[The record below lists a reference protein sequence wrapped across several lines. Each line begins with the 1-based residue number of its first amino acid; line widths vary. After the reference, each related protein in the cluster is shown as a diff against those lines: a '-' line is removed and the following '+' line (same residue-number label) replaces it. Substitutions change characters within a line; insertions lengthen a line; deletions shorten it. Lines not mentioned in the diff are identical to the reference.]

1 MFAATRY
8 EFHYGDRVMR
18 CFAERPA
25 HVDAMLKVAVT
36 RNPRGAAM
44 VLGATRV
51 SYAELDGIVEAIAGN
66 LAARGFQS
74 GDRLALL
81 MGNLLEFAYLVLAAA
96 RLGVIAVPLNPR
108 QRRPE
113 TEFMLNQSGAK
124 GLVFDAALAEHVP
137 LADAT
142 PALMQRYVVGDE
154 SFAALQTAAKAPERC
169 VAEEDVFCIVYTSG
183 TTGRPKGA
191 ALTHLGAIHAAMQYE
206 AGMALG
212 AGEVSLMA
220 VPINHVTGL
229 LANFLTMLR
238 VAGTT
243 VFLPEF
249 KARNFLEIAEQERV
263 THTVIVPAMY
273 NLCLLLADFARF
285 DLRHWRIGGFGGAPM
300 PEATIARLAAHLP
313 HLKLV
318 NIYGSTETTGPV
330 TLLPPGDAARHP
342 HSVGR
347 ALPCADILIVDE
359 EGREVPVG
367 AAGEVWVAGPMVIPG
382 YWDNPDATR
391 SGFAGGYWRSGDIGS
406 VDAEGYF
413 RIFDRK
419 KDMINRAG
427 YKVYCIEVENVL
439 SHHPGVVECA
449 VVGRPDSVLGERVHA
464 FVVPR
469 GPAPDSAELRDFCA
483 ERLSDY
489 KVPETFTFLDHPL
502 PRNAAGKLQKSAL
515 REAML
520 REMARQS

>member
-1 MFAATRY
+1 MPRTRD
-8 EFHYGDRVMR
+8 ERHYGDRIVR

-25 HVDAMLKVAVT
+25 GVDAMLKAAVA
-36 RNPRGAAM
+36 RNPAGTALA
-44 VLGATRV
+44 LGRTRIA
-51 SYAELDGIVEAIAGN
+51 YAELDYIVERIAGN
-66 LAARGFQS
+66 LAARGFAA

-81 MGNLLEFAYLVLAAA
+81 IGNRLEFAYVALAAA
-96 RLGVIAVPLNPR
+96 RLGLIAVPLNPR

-113 TEFMLNQSGAK
+113 TEYMLNQSGAK
-124 GLVFDAALAEHVP
+124 GLVFDPDLAEHIPPAEAV
-137 LADAT
+137 
-142 PALMQRYVVGDE
+142 PALDHRLALGGDE
-154 SFAALQTAAKAPERC
+154 FAALLTPAAAPPRA

-206 AGMALG
+206 AGMALS

-249 KARNFLEIAEQERV
+249 KAKQFLETAERERI

-273 NLCLLLADFARF
+273 NLCLLQGDFARF
-285 DLRHWRIGGFGGAPM
+285 DLRRWRIGGFGGAPM

-313 HLKLV
+313 HMSLV

-330 TLLPPGDAARHP
+330 TLLPPGDVAHHP
-342 HSVGR
+342 HSVGK
-347 ALPCADILIVDE
+347 ALPCADIRIVDE
-359 EGREVPVG
+359 EGREVPAG
-367 AAGEVWVAGPMVIPG
+367 TAGEVWVGGPMVVPG
-382 YWDNPDATR
+382 YWQDAEATHA
-391 SGFAGGYWRSGDIGS
+391 GFAGGYWRSGDIGS
-406 VDAEGYF
+406 VDAEGYL

-449 VVGRPDSVLGERVHA
+449 VVGKPDPVLGERVHA

-469 GPAPDSAELRDFCA
+469 QPAPDSADLRDFCA

-489 KVPETFTFLDHPL
+489 KVPESFTFLDQPL
-502 PRNAAGKLQKSAL
+502 PRNAAGKLQKGTL
-515 REAML
+515 RAAIPEL
-520 REMARQS
+520 ARQE

>member
-1 MFAATRY
+1 MSATRH
-8 EFHYGDRVMR
+8 ELHYGDRVMR
-18 CFAERPA
+18 CFPERPA
-25 HVDAMLKVAVT
+25 NVDALLKAAAA
-36 RNPRGAAM
+36 RNPQGVAL
-44 VLGATRV
+44 VLGSTRV
-51 SYAELDGIVEAIAGN
+51 SYAELDGVVEVVAGN
-66 LAARGFQS
+66 LAARGFAA

-81 MGNLLEFAYLVLAAA
+81 IGNRLEFAYVVLAAA

-124 GLVFDAALAEHVP
+124 GMIFDAALAEHIPPV
-137 LADAT
+137 DAT
-142 PALMQRYVVGDE
+142 PALEQRYMLGDE
-154 SFAALQTAAKAPERC
+154 SFTTLLRPARAPARA
-169 VAEEDVFCIVYTSG
+169 VAEEDVFCLVYTSG

-191 ALTHLGAIHAAMQYE
+191 VLTHLGVLHAAMQYE

-212 AGEVSLMA
+212 AGEVSLLA
-220 VPINHVTGL
+220 VPITHVTGL

-249 KARNFLEIAEQERV
+249 KARGFLETAERERV

-273 NLCLLLADFARF
+273 NLCLLQPDFARF
-285 DLRHWRIGGFGGAPM
+285 DLSAWRIGGFGGAPM
-300 PEATIARLAAHLP
+300 PEATIARLAAQLP
-313 HLKLV
+313 ALKLV

-330 TLLPPGDAARHP
+330 TLLPLGDVARHP
-342 HSVGR
+342 YSVGK
-347 ALPCADILIVDE
+347 ALHCADILIVDE
-359 EGREVPVG
+359 AGREVPAG
-367 AAGEVWVAGPMVIPG
+367 TAGELWVAGPMVVPG
-382 YWDNPDATR
+382 YWDNAEATR
-391 SGFAGGYWRSGDIGS
+391 TGFAGGYWRSGDIGS
-406 VDAEGYF
+406 VDADGYL

-449 VVGRPDSVLGERVHA
+449 VVGRPDPVLGERVHA

-469 GPAPDSAELRDFCA
+469 GVAPDSAELRGFCA

-489 KVPETFTFLDHPL
+489 KVPETFIFLDSPL
-502 PRNAAGKLQKSAL
+502 PRNAAGKLLKSAL

-520 REMARQS
+520 AAEARRP